1 MYHCIIIYTRR
12 QGRNNQEGK
21 VEIIMSEKN
30 KPDQQIYIPDFY
42 PTTLIRAIYVRNFTA
57 LKEILRPFSITPVQW
72 RVLTNLQEFDGQNVN
87 ALAERS
93 YTDRTNLSRA
103 VAMLEEDGLVERR
116 REDRDQRNVLVFI
129 TEAGLKKFD
138 EARPAALQDIDFV
151 LEGLSKSEI
160 DTLMALLNKIKHNTY
175 RTRRP
180 SQVELPKVGHA

>member
-1 MYHCIIIYTRR
+1 MA
-12 QGRNNQEGK
+12 NQ
-21 VEIIMSEKN
+21 
-30 KPDQQIYIPDFY
+30 PAQDQPNYIPDSY

-57 LKEILRPFSITPVQW
+57 LKEILRPYDITPVQW

-103 VAMLEEDGLVERR
+103 VAALEQDGLVERR
-116 REDRDQRNVLVFI
+116 REERDQRNVLVFI
-129 TEAGLKKFD
+129 TAAGLRKFA
-138 EARPAALQDIDFV
+138 EARPAAIRDIDFV

-160 DTLMALLNKIKHNTY
+160 DTLMELLNKIKHNTY

-180 SQVELPKVGHA
+180 SQVELPEDIHA